1 MRISDWS
8 SDVCSSDLANT
19 IYRVTPAGVISV
31 FLSEAELEAVAGG
44 SIDLEGG
51 IWFDSDGNFYVTDND
66 TDSVY
71 KFFSSDPAIGAV
83 DPASGILL
91 ASEADIIAAL
101 GAANLD
107 GGAISVPGFLLD
119 TVDANPWAPDRKSTR
134 LNSNH

>member
-1 MRISDWS
+1 M
-8 SDVCSSDLANT
+8 
-19 IYRVTPAGVISV
+19 SV
-31 FLSEAELEAVAGG
+31 FLAEAELEAGAGC

-71 KFFSSDPAIGAV
+71 KFFSSDPATGAV

-107 GGAISVPGFLLD
+107 GGAISVPGSSEAHPAELQSL
-119 TVDANPWAPDRKSTR
+119 RS
-134 LNSNH
+134 NSYAVFCMKQENSVSD